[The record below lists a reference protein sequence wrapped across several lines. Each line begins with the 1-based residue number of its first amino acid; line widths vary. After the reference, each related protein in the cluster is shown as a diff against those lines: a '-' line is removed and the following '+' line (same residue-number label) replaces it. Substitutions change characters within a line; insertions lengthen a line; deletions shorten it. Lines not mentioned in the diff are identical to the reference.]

1 VSELHSKKG
10 KRVTIRFDDDFSNEV
25 DNFQKL
31 HNIKTW
37 VKALHLRDKENLQK
51 IEELTSE
58 KKKAQSIF
66 DYMQKK
72 GLSEDTPLD
81 KDMSISTSPELSEE
95 ACIFMVYV
103 KREPKCGDP
112 NAPIESFLKKHLNPQ
127 ICALCQKLK
136 NQKAQAIQKKQDE
149 KHEKALEKAKE
160 ETRKAVEQLNKP
172 SRKRDDFRGEP
183 RVNYDTSN
191 PHGEPIW

>member
-1 VSELHSKKG
+1 M
-10 KRVTIRFDDDFSNEV
+10 
-25 DNFQKL
+25 
-31 HNIKTW
+31 
-37 VKALHLRDKENLQK
+37 HLRDKDNLKK

-58 KKKAQSIF
+58 LASLKNKEGSIF

-72 GLSEDTPLD
+72 GLSADTPLD
-81 KDMSISTSPELSEE
+81 KDMSIPTSTELSEE

-136 NQKAQAIQKKQDE
+136 RIKENALQKKADE

-160 ETRKAVEQLNKP
+160 ETRKAIEQLNKP

-191 PHGEPIW
+191 PNGAPVWIGE